1 MKEKDERGALYYT
14 IGWMSSMYLSS
25 NDPREKRFI
34 ASLFKSLKEDF
45 NISDG
50 NSLNQIIKDYHHGAE
65 QI

>member
-1 MKEKDERGALYYT
+1 MKKDESGALYYT

-34 ASLFKSLKEDF
+34 AKLLKSIKEEFGITDV
-45 NISDG
+45 
-50 NSLNQIIKDYHHGAE
+50 NSLNLVILDYYGSE